1 MAEKQS
7 LNLDSLVSDP
17 REEIVKRWD
26 RQNFLEGI
34 ENPTVK
40 VNTALV
46 LENQFNYLTES
57 GGTSVADVSVL
68 KKLTIPMVRRVFPGL
83 IAHDTVAVQ
92 PMSGPVGLAYALR
105 RHRISKDGGVEYYD
119 YDGSETDYPS
129 AANRFNDIYA
139 DMDYTKPQE
148 TWLGPTTAWAAER
161 QGNDH
166 KLVDSIRSDSN
177 RTEYPIEEVGISVFS
192 KEIRAW
198 SRKLRARFP
207 IEVQQDLHAMHNIDI
222 RRELTDAMSYEI
234 TAEIDQEL
242 LSALKHTAKKG
253 GIMSWAYTG
262 TADGRWQIE
271 KYRTL
276 LTAINLAA
284 NEIAVAN
291 RIGAGNFII
300 ASPRTCAIL
309 EALPEFKLW
318 EAKGNINALGSQ
330 YTQAK
335 IGTIGRFAVYRD
347 IFSGGGSGRN
357 NRYSEEYLLVGYKG
371 SSNSDAGVIYAPY
384 VPVQFDE
391 AKGPES
397 FHTHLGVMTRYAII
411 SNMFGSENYYRY
423 ISIDFTG
430 DIADSVK
437 SAPAGDP
444 FANYETLPQSEGP
457 EYQTNEVPENGRELY
472 NQ

>member
-1 MAEKQS
+1 MGKNA
-7 LNLDSLVSDP
+7 LDLESLVSDP
-17 REEIVKRWD
+17 REEIVRRWD

-34 ENPTVK
+34 ESSTVK
-40 VNTALV
+40 TNTALV

-57 GGTSVADVSVL
+57 GGTSVADISVL

-105 RHRISKDGGVEYYD
+105 RHRINQDGGVEYYEQD
-119 YDGSETDYPS
+119 TGDTDYPS
-129 AANRFNDIYA
+129 AATRFADIYA
-139 DMDYTKPQE
+139 DMDYTKPQQD
-148 TWLGPTTAWAAER
+148 WLGPVSTWAAER
-161 QGNDH
+161 QGSDH
-166 KLVDSIRSDSN
+166 KLFDTIRSDQN
-177 RTEYPIEEVGISVFS
+177 RTEYPLEEVGISIFS

-207 IEVQQDLHAMHNIDI
+207 IEVQQDLHAMHNVDI

-234 TAEIDQEL
+234 TAEIDQEIL
-242 LSALKHTAKKG
+242 AAIKHTAKKG
-253 GIMSWAYTG
+253 GVMSWTYNS

-276 LTAINLAA
+276 LTAVNLAA

-291 RIGAGNFII
+291 RMAAGNFII
-300 ASPRTCAIL
+300 ASPRVCAIL

-318 EAKGNINALGSQ
+318 ETKGSLNALGSQ

-347 IFSGGGSGRN
+347 IFAGGGNGRG
-357 NRYSEEYLLVGYKG
+357 SVFQEEYIVVGYKG
-371 SSNSDAGVIYAPY
+371 KSNNDAGIIYAPY

-397 FHTHLGVMTRYAII
+397 FHTHLGVMTRYAIV

-423 ISIDFTG
+423 ISVDFTG
-430 DIADSVK
+430 DIADSNAT
-437 SAPAGDP
+437 SPAGDP
-444 FANYETLPQSEGP
+444 FANYETLPQADGP
-457 EYQTNEVPENGRELY
+457 EYQDS
-472 NQ
+472 